1 MIRLDAVLKSGHAFP
16 KVELR
21 ELITPANGTI
31 TIEDDKRYKLLTCKL
46 HGQGVVFREYSQ
58 GEDIKTKTQQVVREN
73 QLLVAEIDA
82 KNGGYGVVP
91 PDGDG
96 AIVSSHYFLYDIDA
110 KKLLPDYLSV
120 VLSDKRIEEQVR
132 AYVRGATSYA
142 AIRANDFLN
151 IKIPLPEIE
160 VQQRI
165 VDRILK
171 PKRRLEKAE
180 KFLVIRTRKTLAEI
194 WGEKTEENGNP

>member
-1 MIRLDAVLKSGHAFP
+1 LIRLDAVLKSGHAFP

-91 PDGDG
+91 LMETAP
-96 AIVSSHYFLYDIDA
+96 SSVPIT
-110 KKLLPDYLSV
+110 SCTT
-120 VLSDKRIEEQVR
+120 SMQRNCCRI
-132 AYVRGATSYA
+132 
-142 AIRANDFLN
+142 I
-151 IKIPLPEIE
+151 
-160 VQQRI
+160 
-165 VDRILK
+165 
-171 PKRRLEKAE
+171 
-180 KFLVIRTRKTLAEI
+180 
-194 WGEKTEENGNP
+194 